1 MPPETNGPNIQLPGA
16 DALNQF
22 MDGTDQDSAVES
34 FAGAENAAEEF
45 EDTEETPEPPSYQE
59 TFDRK
64 YVEKLRREN
73 ANYRDRAK
81 QAESVWEGYEEGA
94 VDEWKQMISNFRSD
108 PKSVAEQWQ
117 QLSEQVLKQFTPAEQ
132 AEIAEAVK
140 DGEDM
145 PLTRHEFDQLM
156 SQREQQWELESLVQD
171 IEVEARDLGY
181 NLKSREYKI
190 LLMTAQE
197 LPSGSIQEAHELLEA
212 EKQRIVDAY
221 VAEQEKGAGRV
232 LPVNKVGVPD
242 QTKGIKDF
250 KDAKA
255 ALSNYLDAN
264 FR

>member
-1 MPPETNGPNIQLPGA
+1 MPETNGPDIHLPDSGA
-16 DALNQF
+16 LKDFL
-22 MDGTDQDSAVES
+22 DGTDQSDAV
-34 FAGAENAAEEF
+34 
-45 EDTEETPEPPSYQE
+45 DTMSQASQEPEGDDETPEPPSYQE

-73 ANYRDRAK
+73 ATYRERAK

-94 VDEWKQMISNFRSD
+94 VNEWKQMISTYKQD
-108 PKSVAEQWQ
+108 PKTVAEQWK
-117 QLSEQVLKQFTPAEQ
+117 QLSETVLQQFTPQEQ
-132 AEIAEAVK
+132 AEIAEAVA

-145 PLTRHEFDQLM
+145 PLTRTQFEQLM
-156 SQREQQWELESLVQD
+156 SQREQQWELDSLVAD
-171 IEVEARDLGY
+171 IEHEAQDLGY

-212 EKQRIVDAY
+212 EKQRVVDAY
-221 VAEQEKGAGRV
+221 VAEMEKGAGRRV
-232 LPVNKVGVPD
+232 PSGNSVGVPS
-242 QTKGIKDF
+242 TEKSIKDF